1 MTEAADERL
10 KAGLRLEEHGPVA
23 TITLCR
29 PESRNAQSPR
39 MWEVLAEIAETLN
52 PDVRVAVIRAEG
64 KSFSAGLDTRMFTP
78 EGIPGDTSFAELV
91 ELDDLA
97 MAEQI
102 STFQEAFSAWRRPDL
117 ISIAAVQG
125 HAVGAGFQLALACDL
140 RVCAADAMFSMRET
154 SLGLVPD
161 LGGTQ
166 PLVEAVGYSRALE
179 ICVTGRWVDAQE
191 AREIGLATIVVPLD
205 DLEAAT
211 SDLAEALAAP
221 PRDAV
226 TATKA
231 LLRTATGRSYTD
243 QLAAERMSQVRRLRT
258 LVDALAAGAAEQSG
272 NKGG

>member
-1 MTEAADERL
+1 
-10 KAGLRLEEHGPVA
+10 
-23 TITLCR
+23 
-29 PESRNAQSPR
+29 
-39 MWEVLAEIAETLN
+39 
-52 PDVRVAVIRAEG
+52 
-64 KSFSAGLDTRMFTP
+64 MFTP
-78 EGIPGDTSFAELV
+78 EGIPGDTSFGELV

-117 ISIAAVQG
+117 ISIASVQG

-140 RVCAADAMFSMRET
+140 RVCAADAMFAMRET

-166 PLVEAVGYSRALE
+166 PLVEAVGYPRALE
-179 ICVTGRWVDAQE
+179 ICVTGRWVDAEE
-191 AREIGLATIVVPLD
+191 AREIGLTTIVVPPHELD
-205 DLEAAT
+205 AAT
-211 SDLAEALAAP
+211 ADLASALTAP

-243 QLAAERMSQVRRLRT
+243 QLAAERMTQVRRLRA
-258 LVDALAAGAAEQSG
+258 LVDMMTAGTEGRSG

>member
-1 MTEAADERL
+1 MTSLDSVLDKDGVRL
-10 KAGLRLEEHGPVA
+10 TVDDAVA
-23 TITLCR
+23 TVTLTNPAR
-29 PESRNAQSPR
+29 RNAQSPALWR
-39 MWEVLAEIAETLN
+39 ALTEAGRALPGN
-52 PDVRVAVIRAEG
+52 VRVVVLRGEG
-64 KSFSAGLDTRMFTP
+64 KSFSAGLDRQAFTP
-78 EGIPGDTSFAELV
+78 EGFDGEPSFLDMARGPET
-91 ELDDLA
+91 ELDA
-97 MAEQI
+97 TIAEY
-102 STFQEAFSAWRRPDL
+102 QEAFTWWRRNDI

-125 HAVGAGFQLALACDL
+125 HAIGAGFQLALACDL

-191 AREIGLATIVVPLD
+191 AREIGLATIVVPPE

-243 QLAAERMSQVRRLRT
+243 QLAAERMSQVRRLRA
-258 LVDALAAGAAEQSG
+258 LVDALAAGVAGQPG